1 MTIDRRSFLTAT
13 GATAAVAAAGPLT
26 GLGPTPAAYAASRT
40 PVRRLERR
48 AVIIGSGFGGGVAA
62 LRLAQAG
69 VENLVLERG
78 RWWRPA
84 PNADTFPTPRTMDE
98 RALWK
103 GSDLTQPFAD
113 RIYGDFTSATLN
125 PYLGLI
131 DAHVGTGMTALCAA
145 GVGGGSLIYQGMSL
159 QPNRRTFEEVFPRGI
174 DYTEMNRRHYR
185 RAGRVLHIQT
195 APDELIA
202 TPNYTTPRLFKKRAE
217 EAGYRV
223 EKTPMPIDWRFSLA
237 ELRGEMKPAYT
248 TGDTAL
254 GVNNGGKFGVDRT
267 YIAQAM
273 RTGRTTVWA
282 QHEVVDIEQD
292 RRGRYVVHVHKT
304 DRRGRVLAR
313 KIIRTRTLIMG
324 AGSMGT
330 TKMLTR
336 AKALGAIR
344 GLPDE
349 IGEGWGTNGDRIYV
363 WPGLTTEFGPFQGG
377 PVIYDSKQWDDP
389 KTANTVIQASIPP
402 LPSGLRPGPATVL
415 VGFGVSPDR
424 GRFVYDP
431 VGDEARLLWNP
442 AGDLRSFA
450 AINERVLRI
459 ARGPVIDTNL
469 ALNTTWHG
477 LGGAVMG
484 EACDLEG
491 RVHGKRGLYVLDG
504 ALIPGSTAACNPS
517 LTIAAIAERAMQRI
531 ARRDVGRII

>member
-1 MTIDRRSFLTAT
+1 MTLDRRSFLGTSAAT
-13 GATAAVAAAGPLT
+13 GAAVALSGVAGAA
-26 GLGPTPAAYAASRT
+26 TPAAAATRT

-48 AVIIGSGFGGGVAA
+48 AVIIGSGFGGGVVA

-69 VENLVLERG
+69 VDNLVLERG

-84 PNADTFPTPRTMDE
+84 PNSDTFPTIKTLDE
-98 RALWK
+98 RALWR
-103 GSDLTQPFAD
+103 GSDLTQPFPTALF
-113 RIYGDFTSATLN
+113 GDFSAASLN
-125 PYLGLI
+125 PYVGLI

-159 QPNRRTFEEVFPRGI
+159 QPNREVFESIFPAGV

-202 TPNYTTPRLFKKRAE
+202 SENYKAPRAFRRRAR

-223 EKTPMPIDWRFSLA
+223 EKTPMPIDWDFSLA

-248 TGDTAL
+248 TGDTGL
-254 GVNNGGKFGVDRT
+254 GVNNGGKFSVDKT
-267 YIAQAM
+267 YIAKAM

-292 RRGRYVVHVHKT
+292 RRGRYLVHVHKT

-313 KIIRTRTLIMG
+313 KVIRTPTLVMG

-349 IGEGWGTNGDRIYV
+349 IGEGWGSNGDRIYV
-363 WPGLTTEFGPFQGG
+363 WESLTEDFGRFQGG
-377 PVIYDSKQWDDP
+377 PVIYDSKDWKDAR
-389 KTANTVIQASIPP
+389 TANTVIQASLPP
-402 LPSGLRPGPATVL
+402 LPLELQRLNATIL

-424 GRFVYDP
+424 GRWVYDP
-431 VGDEARLLWNP
+431 LGDEARLLWNP
-442 AGDLRSFA
+442 LNDLRSFG
-450 AINERVLRI
+450 AIHERVLRI
-459 ARGPVIDTNL
+459 SGGTVLDTN
-469 ALNTTWHG
+469 AAVNTTWHG

-484 EACDLEG
+484 EACDLDG
-491 RVHGKRGLYVLDG
+491 RVNGMRGLYVLDG
-504 ALIPGSTAACNPS
+504 ALIPGSTGACNPS
-517 LTIAAIAERAMQRI
+517 LTIAAVAERAMDRI
-531 ARRDVGRII
+531 VKRDVGRVI